1 MKLRNHWKR
10 DLVLSFVV
18 AFIISLTNWLLLPD
32 YFIVSIPLFL
42 ALSSFSLLFIIS
54 IEDLKKDGMK
64 KVSVIQIIVSI
75 DVVILIESALI
86 AFVRTER
93 DWLTKLT
100 VSSTI
105 FSFIFF
111 LALIFA
117 WRNVEESNKSI
128 QRSR

>member
-117 WRNVEESNKSI
+117 WRNVEESNKSN
-128 QRSR
+128 

>member
-18 AFIISLTNWLLLPD
+18 AFIISLTNWLFLPD

-117 WRNVEESNKSI
+117 WRNVEESNKSN
-128 QRSR
+128 

>member
-1 MKLRNHWKR
+1 MKLRTHWKR

-18 AFIISLTNWLLLPD
+18 AFIISLTNWLLLPN
-32 YFIVSIPLFL
+32 YFIISIPLFL
-42 ALSSFSLLFIIS
+42 ALSLFSLLFIIS
-54 IEDLKKDGMK
+54 IEDLKKDGMRK
-64 KVSVIQIIVSI
+64 ISIVQIIVSI

-111 LALIFA
+111 LALMFA
-117 WRNVEESNKSI
+117 WRNVEESNKK
-128 QRSR
+128 

>member
-1 MKLRNHWKR
+1 MKLRTHWKR

-18 AFIISLTNWLLLPD
+18 AFIISLTNWLLLPN
-32 YFIVSIPLFL
+32 YFIISIPLFL
-42 ALSSFSLLFIIS
+42 ALSLFSLLFIIS
-54 IEDLKKDGMK
+54 IEDLKKDGMRK
-64 KVSVIQIIVSI
+64 ISIVQIIVSI

-117 WRNVEESNKSI
+117 WRNVEESNKSN
-128 QRSR
+128 

>member
-1 MKLRNHWKR
+1 MKLRTHWKR

-18 AFIISLTNWLLLPD
+18 AFIISLTNWLLLPN
-32 YFIVSIPLFL
+32 YFIISIPLFL
-42 ALSSFSLLFIIS
+42 ALSLFSLLFIIS
-54 IEDLKKDGMK
+54 IEDLKKDGMRK
-64 KVSVIQIIVSI
+64 ISIVQIIVSI

-117 WRNVEESNKSI
+117 WRNVEEYNKSK
-128 QRSR
+128 

>member
-64 KVSVIQIIVSI
+64 KVSAIQIIVSI

-117 WRNVEESNKSI
+117 WRNVEESNKSN
-128 QRSR
+128 